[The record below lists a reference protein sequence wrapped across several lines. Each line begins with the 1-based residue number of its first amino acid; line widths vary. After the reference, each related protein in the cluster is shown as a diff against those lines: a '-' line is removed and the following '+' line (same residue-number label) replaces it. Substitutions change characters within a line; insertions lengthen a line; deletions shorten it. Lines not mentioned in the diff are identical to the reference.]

1 MFSEKPPEGPVPVS
15 CPCYPPGMAWIIG
28 TTLDER
34 HVNLQ
39 VSQIAAILD
48 RVPKRPQ
55 EGCVVILAGSG
66 ETLELRESPAELL
79 RSAENEEHPENT
91 SAQPGNV
98 W

>member
-1 MFSEKPPEGPVPVS
+1 MFSEKNAGGTSPLPS
-15 CPCYPPGMAWIIG
+15 PCYPPSMAWIIG

-55 EGCVVILAGSG
+55 DGCVVILAGSG
-66 ETLELRESPAELL
+66 ESLELKESPAELL

>member
-1 MFSEKPPEGPVPVS
+1 
-15 CPCYPPGMAWIIG
+15 MAWIIG

-39 VSQIAAILD
+39 TSQIAAILD

-55 EGCVVILAGSG
+55 DGCVVILAGSG
-66 ETLELRESPAELL
+66 ETLELKESPAELL